1 MNLPKRKLIY
11 FLVRA
16 IDWAQVSIIIYS
28 IMKLVIISLMISV
41 FVGSAILGPVAMNHL
56 GGHERGVCGTAKA
69 QGLESCFEFLSN
81 FSATMINGGSSNF
94 PILLSIILI
103 ITAVIRRSYK
113 LAKINLI
120 LWRFKFLELFSLS
133 PKNRITRWLA
143 LFENSPA
150 FV

>member
-1 MNLPKRKLIY
+1 
-11 FLVRA
+11 
-16 IDWAQVSIIIYS
+16 
-28 IMKLVIISLMISV
+28 MKLVIVFLMISV
-41 FVGSAILGPVAMNHL
+41 FAGSAIFGPVVMNHS
-56 GGHERGVCGTAKA
+56 GGHEQGVCGTAKA
-69 QGLESCFEFLSN
+69 QGLASCFEFLSN
-81 FSATMINGGSSNF
+81 FSATINGGSLIF
-94 PILLSIILI
+94 PILLSIFLI

-113 LAKINLI
+113 LPKINLI